1 VSPTASAPAGF
12 DVVLEQVEAAFEVHL
27 RRMREM
33 GDLVLETA
41 RTGPLIE
48 SRLQP
53 IRGHAVEWLG
63 TGSTACGYGFV
74 AAPGVVDGRDR
85 YLCWFQ
91 RSDRDVR
98 RLQLNFDIDDV
109 NVYDYLDMDWY
120 TRTEETRHPVIH
132 GPWVDYTGSD
142 QYVLTMAVPVVNGS
156 DFLGICG
163 SDVVMT
169 RLEVELI
176 PILRRLAGEAF
187 LVNSNRQVVVS
198 NSPRWIPGDRLRTH
212 PLEHREDFATVAPV
226 VLGSG
231 WALAT
236 ARA

>member
-1 VSPTASAPAGF
+1 MSRTAPAPADF
-12 DVVLEQVEAAFEVHL
+12 ATVLGQVEATFEVHL
-27 RRMREM
+27 ARMREM
-33 GDLVLETA
+33 RDVVLETA
-41 RTGPLIE
+41 RSGPLAE

-53 IRGHAVEWLG
+53 IRAHAVAWLG

-74 AAPGVVDGRDR
+74 AAPGIVDGRDR

-98 RLQLNFDIDDV
+98 RLQLNFDVEDV

-120 TRTEETRHPVIH
+120 TRTEETRQPVIH

-142 QYVLTMAVPVVNGS
+142 QYVLTLAVPVVLDGE
-156 DFLGICG
+156 FVGICG

-169 RLEVELI
+169 RLEVELV
-176 PILRRLAGEAF
+176 PVLRHLVEEAF

-212 PLEHREDFATVAPV
+212 PLEHREDYATVAPV
-226 VLGSG
+226 VDGSG

-236 ARA
+236 ARS

>member
-1 VSPTASAPAGF
+1 MSPTASAPAGF
-12 DVVLEQVEAAFEVHL
+12 DTVREQVEAVFDVHL
-27 RRMREM
+27 QRMRAM
-33 GDLVLETA
+33 RDLVLETA
-41 RTGPLIE
+41 GAGPLAE

-53 IRGHAVEWLG
+53 IRTLAVEWLG

-91 RSDRDVR
+91 RGDRDVR

-120 TRTEETRHPVIH
+120 TRTEETRQPVIH

-142 QYVLTMAVPVVNGS
+142 QYVLTMAVPVVHGTS
-156 DFLGICG
+156 FLGICG

-176 PILRRLAGEAF
+176 PGLRRLEGEAF

-212 PLEHREDFATVAPV
+212 PLEHREDFAAAAAV
-226 VLGSG
+226 VPGSG